1 MENNEVIQNFSEEF
15 YDVKSLKKY
24 VFYPIYC
31 FSKKVGIPNFDN
43 KDQKNDC
50 RSKLTKILLFIIF
63 LLPLIVTFIYHIIIG
78 KKYTFLSLR
87 NLENSLIGLYYIHAI
102 IALLI
107 YNNLK
112 NTNFFIN
119 FIKHLKE
126 YKEIHIIPSFSIE
139 RNFCKIKVKIFI
151 FWLIFLV
158 SFLYETILSFVDYE
172 KNLSEDKQYKLSK
185 FYGKSTYAID
195 ALLLFYAKLIIVISA
210 TIYSCIYGTLNFEA
224 EAFAKE
230 CQEFFDKTTVIH
242 LENINVISLK
252 HTKFFKLVTFSHQI
266 VGKYT
271 DLAIFN
277 CTMIIVYGISV
288 YRFYSSTASDTIYSM
303 QYLLAI
309 LSVIY
314 LEVILL
320 LPICFMDKSLQNI
333 KNIILNNPFLWDMKN
348 NELHALALSMVTR
361 SDHCEY
367 HGLIMGLISLNDKTI
382 PFLLI
387 VVIILSS
394 LLGTAVL

>member
-1 MENNEVIQNFSEEF
+1 MENNEVIQNFSEEY

-43 KDQKNDC
+43 KDQTNDC
-50 RSKLTKILLFIIF
+50 RSKFTKIF
-63 LLPLIVTFIYHIIIG
+63 LLIIFVLPLIATFIYHLIIG

-87 NLENSLIGLYYIHAI
+87 NLENSLISLYYIHSI

-126 YKEIHIIPSFSIE
+126 YKEIRIVPSFSVE
-139 RNFCKIKVKIFI
+139 RNFSKIKVKLFI
-151 FWLIFLV
+151 FWFLFLV
-158 SFLYETILSFVDYE
+158 SFIYETILNFVDYE
-172 KNLSEDKQYKLSK
+172 KNSSDDKQYKLSK
-185 FYGKSTYAID
+185 LYGKSTYIID

-210 TIYSCIYGTLNFEA
+210 TIYSCIYGTLDFEA
-224 EAFAKE
+224 EAFGKE
-230 CQEFFDKTTVIH
+230 CQEFFEKTPSIH

-271 DLAIFN
+271 DLAVFN
-277 CTMIIVYGISV
+277 CTMMIVYGISV
-288 YRFYSSTASDTIYSM
+288 YRFYSSTASDTIYAI

-309 LSVIY
+309 FCVIY

-333 KNIILNNPFLWDMKN
+333 KNTILNNPILWDMKN
-348 NELHALALSMVTR
+348 TQLHGLALSMVTR

-367 HGLIMGLISLNDKTI
+367 HGLLMGLIPLNDKTI
-382 PFLLI
+382 PLLLI
-387 VVIILSS
+387 VVVILTS